1 MEVLV
6 GPGVVLGYFSVL
18 LIIDHLDTRANSL
31 VTLQETIKTHSVLH
45 ICIIIINLSC
55 SALIKYVNIKNPHYT
70 KFK

>member
-1 MEVLV
+1 M
-6 GPGVVLGYFSVL
+6 FSDL
-18 LIIDHLDTRANSL
+18 LIIDDQDTKANSL

-55 SALIKYVNIKNPHYT
+55 SGLIKYVNIKNPHYT